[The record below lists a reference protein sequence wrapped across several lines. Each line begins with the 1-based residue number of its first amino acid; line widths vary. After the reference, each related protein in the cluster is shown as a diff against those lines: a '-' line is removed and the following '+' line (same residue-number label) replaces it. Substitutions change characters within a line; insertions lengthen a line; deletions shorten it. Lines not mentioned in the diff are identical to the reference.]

1 MSGGYDAISRQVNES
16 IAELPGAATF
26 ADLAGIDRKLGLLR
40 GTSWE
45 MGGFADY
52 FAFEEGEFFHST
64 QPVHSAPGLCPSLW
78 GCIKKLYSVVPQPP
92 HPLKT
97 QHLTAIYKCNKV
109 SLREVAPVKTEF
121 FCLNG

>member
-52 FAFEEGEFFHST
+52 FAFEEG
-64 QPVHSAPGLCPSLW
+64 
-78 GCIKKLYSVVPQPP
+78 
-92 HPLKT
+92 
-97 QHLTAIYKCNKV
+97 
-109 SLREVAPVKTEF
+109 
-121 FCLNG
+121 